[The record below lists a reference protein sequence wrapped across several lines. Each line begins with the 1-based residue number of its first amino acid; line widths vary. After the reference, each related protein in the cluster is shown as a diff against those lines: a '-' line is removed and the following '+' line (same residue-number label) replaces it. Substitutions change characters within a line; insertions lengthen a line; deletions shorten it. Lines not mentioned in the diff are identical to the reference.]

1 MKLKKL
7 TLEDRVN
14 NIENRIRKLES
25 VLMRDRERDDNRYV
39 LFDDKQIAFYE
50 DEKKNKKLDECWVGN
65 AAEGFKKINNDLVA
79 FARNYHNSMKD
90 VEELLTTVSNTVS
103 NQ

>member
-1 MKLKKL
+1 MSNQSSNVQVDVDLDALQTWKEKMQSLGDTTEQALAKY
-7 TLEDRVN
+7 
-14 NIENRIRKLES
+14 ES
-25 VLMRDRERDDNRYV
+25 D
-39 LFDDKQIAFYE
+39 I
-50 DEKKNKKLDECWVGN
+50 KKLDECWVGN
-65 AAEGFKKINNDLVA
+65 AAEGFKKINNDLVT

>member
-1 MKLKKL
+1 MSNQSSNVQVDVDLDALQTWKEKMQSLGDTTEQALAKY
-7 TLEDRVN
+7 
-14 NIENRIRKLES
+14 ES
-25 VLMRDRERDDNRYV
+25 D
-39 LFDDKQIAFYE
+39 I
-50 DEKKNKKLDECWVGN
+50 KKLDECWVGN

-90 VEELLTTVSNTVS
+90 TEELLTTVATTVS

>member
-1 MKLKKL
+1 MSNQSSNVQVDVDLDALQTWKEKMQSLGDTTEQALAKYESDIKKL
-7 TLEDRVN
+7 N
-14 NIENRIRKLES
+14 
-25 VLMRDRERDDNRYV
+25 
-39 LFDDKQIAFYE
+39 
-50 DEKKNKKLDECWVGN
+50 ECWVGN
-65 AAEGFKKINNDLVA
+65 AAEGFKKINNDLVT

>member
-1 MKLKKL
+1 MSNQSSNVQVDVDLDALQTWKEKMQSLGDTTEQALAKY
-7 TLEDRVN
+7 
-14 NIENRIRKLES
+14 ES
-25 VLMRDRERDDNRYV
+25 D
-39 LFDDKQIAFYE
+39 I
-50 DEKKNKKLDECWVGN
+50 KKLDECWVGN
-65 AAEGFKKINNDLVA
+65 AAEGFKKINNYLVA

>member
-1 MKLKKL
+1 MSNQSNTQVYVELEALRTWKEKMSSLGDSTEQAL
-7 TLEDRVN
+7 TKY
-14 NIENRIRKLES
+14 ENDI
-25 VLMRDRERDDNRYV
+25 
-39 LFDDKQIAFYE
+39 
-50 DEKKNKKLDECWVGN
+50 KKLDECWIGN
-65 AAEGFKKINNDLVA
+65 AAEGFKRVNNDLVT

>member
-1 MKLKKL
+1 MSNQSNTQVYVELEALRTWKEKMSSLGDSTEQAL
-7 TLEDRVN
+7 TKY
-14 NIENRIRKLES
+14 ENDI
-25 VLMRDRERDDNRYV
+25 
-39 LFDDKQIAFYE
+39 
-50 DEKKNKKLDECWVGN
+50 KKLDDCWVGN

>member
-1 MKLKKL
+1 MSNQSSNVQVDVDLDALQTWKEKMQSLGDTTEQALAKY
-7 TLEDRVN
+7 
-14 NIENRIRKLES
+14 ES
-25 VLMRDRERDDNRYV
+25 D
-39 LFDDKQIAFYE
+39 I
-50 DEKKNKKLDECWVGN
+50 KKLDECWVGN

-90 VEELLTTVSNTVS
+90 VEELLTTASNTVS

>member
-1 MKLKKL
+1 MSNQSSNAQVDVDLDALQTWKEKMQSLGDTTEQALAKY
-7 TLEDRVN
+7 
-14 NIENRIRKLES
+14 ES
-25 VLMRDRERDDNRYV
+25 D
-39 LFDDKQIAFYE
+39 I
-50 DEKKNKKLDECWVGN
+50 KKLDECWVGN
-65 AAEGFKKINNDLVA
+65 AAEGFKKINNDLVT

>member
-1 MKLKKL
+1 MSNQSSNVQVDVDLDALQTWKEKMQSLGDTAEQAL
-7 TLEDRVN
+7 T
-14 NIENRIRKLES
+14 KYES
-25 VLMRDRERDDNRYV
+25 D
-39 LFDDKQIAFYE
+39 I
-50 DEKKNKKLDECWVGN
+50 KKLDECWVGN